1 MMACTARTLFSNTA
15 TFSRR
20 SFRCRMSVGASDF
33 QHGNNDIPHRK
44 QSLALS
50 LAKFN
55 FSTSVDSRRS
65 RRFCQDEFRRDFSTT
80 PKPFSRKKNVKTTGE
95 AEADKREFEPSLSF
109 NYQATIAIMDIARA
123 VSPVISMNAGFT
135 LTSNFDLRTNGT
147 SPTTSE
153 TRMSSLL
160 KSVVNAFSVILA
172 CSAILHLHI
181 LPKIT
186 AFDLA
191 LEGVPVQLELN
202 TAGRGQ
208 QTSLFH

>member
-1 MMACTARTLFSNTA
+1 MASIPRTLVSNTA
-15 TFSRR
+15 TFSRK
-20 SFRCRMSVGASDF
+20 SLHCRTSIGASDF

-50 LAKFN
+50 LTKLN
-55 FSTSVDSRRS
+55 LHRWPCRSTSADSRKN
-65 RRFCQDEFRRDFSTT
+65 RRFCQHEFRRGFSTT

-109 NYQATIAIMDIARA
+109 NYQATLAIMDIARA

-160 KSVVNAFSVILA
+160 KSVVNTFSVILA
-172 CSAILHLHI
+172 
-181 LPKIT
+181 
-186 AFDLA
+186 
-191 LEGVPVQLELN
+191 
-202 TAGRGQ
+202 
-208 QTSLFH
+208 